1 MRFGR
6 AGFETGATERALRP
20 TVKLVEPSR
29 LLERRP
35 DLLLTYSN
43 CLIRN
48 DQPVVNQFLSSWCTV
63 VSRIH
68 CGDWHLRAVFFVQLC
83 LHVSPSHA
91 VNAVTLQLLSAEAV
105 PSGGKTCRTRISQ
118 GRDSEFRKNPECF
131 LELTSQRS
139 NMRARL
145 Q

>member
-48 DQPVVNQFLSSWCTV
+48 DQPVVNQFY
-63 VSRIH
+63 
-68 CGDWHLRAVFFVQLC
+68 RAGVL
-83 LHVSPSHA
+83 
-91 VNAVTLQLLSAEAV
+91 
-105 PSGGKTCRTRISQ
+105 
-118 GRDSEFRKNPECF
+118 
-131 LELTSQRS
+131 
-139 NMRARL
+139 
-145 Q
+145 